1 MVSGGRAYSAT
12 RAKDLLR
19 VEVHSV
25 LYAIEVGRIREI
37 VNPLRIIELPHERKF
52 VLGVSDYRDE
62 VVPVIDLR
70 RLFGFPSEA
79 PSRRTK
85 WIILDAGG
93 RSVGIVVDAVLD
105 VFSSSEHRERYVPVL
120 DECHRERGIT
130 SAYRHD
136 DQLVFLLDATRLAEP
151 AMHIPAEELSFLPSE
166 AP

>member
-1 MVSGGRAYSAT
+1 VANGGRAYSAAL
-12 RAKDLLR
+12 AKDLVR
-19 VEVHSV
+19 VEVHGV

-37 VNPLRIIELPHERKF
+37 VNPLPIIELPHERQF
-52 VLGVSDYRDE
+52 VLGVADYRDE

-70 RLFGFPSEA
+70 RLFGLSSEA

-93 RSVGIVVDAVLD
+93 RLVGVVVDAVLD
-105 VFSSSEHRERYVPVL
+105 VFSSAEHRERHVPVL
-120 DECHRERGIT
+120 DERHRERGIT

-136 DQLVFLLDATRLAEP
+136 KQLVFLLDATRLAEP
-151 AMHIPAEELSFLPSE
+151 AMRIPTDELSCLPSE